1 MLGMPSTKLTI
12 GRVQRAAICMDL
24 VFQLITRNPEG
35 VALCFVEHGRLHLVS
50 PEGVFL
56 LGGYELA
63 GIASVMRR
71 FHENTEMLNVRVG
84 DTQWSGDCFSFTWSC
99 SVRNWGAGPLIEA
112 NGSCRGIFYG
122 GLIRELDL
130 VCDPELYNRLAF
142 SGA

>member
-1 MLGMPSTKLTI
+1 MLRMPGTKLTI

-24 VFQLITRNPEG
+24 VFQHITRNPEG

-50 PEGVFL
+50 PQGEVL

-71 FHENTEMLNVRVG
+71 FHENTEMLNVRVS
-84 DTQWSGDCFSFTWSC
+84 DIEWAGDCFTFNWSC
-99 SVRNWGAGPLIEA
+99 KVRNWGAGPLVKA
-112 NGSCRGIFYG
+112 NGSCRGIFLG
-122 GLIRELDL
+122 PLIRELDL